1 MYDWLIVGAGF
12 AGSVLAER
20 LASQRDQTVLLIDRR
35 PHIGGNA
42 YDRIDEA
49 GLLVHVH
56 GPHVFHTNAR
66 AVFDYLSAFT
76 AWRAYEHRVLAEV
89 DELLLPLPI
98 NVTTINRLYR
108 LSLKADELADYLAT
122 HGEPIASP
130 ANFEDELLVR
140 FGRDIYEKF
149 FCGYTRKQW
158 GLDPAQLDRSLAARI
173 PLRLSDD
180 DRYFTDAIQCMPAK
194 GFTRLF
200 ENMLRHRN
208 ITVMTSTSFQSIR
221 ASVGYRRLIYTGP
234 IDEYFGFS
242 LGRLP
247 YRSLRFEHLTLDR
260 PSFQPA
266 AVVNYPQSARYTRI
280 TEHKKLT
287 GQSHRKTT
295 VTYEYPTDTG
305 EAYYPI
311 PRPENAALFKRYQ
324 ALARRQDNVWFVG
337 RLATY
342 QYLNMDQAVGQ
353 ALATFRRIAAR
364 L

>member
-12 AGSVLAER
+12 TGSVLAER
-20 LASQRDQTVLLIDRR
+20 LASQLDQTVLLVDQR
-35 PHIGGNA
+35 PQIGGNA
-42 YDRIDEA
+42 YDRLDEA

-89 DELLLPLPI
+89 DGMLLPVPI
-98 NVTTINRLYR
+98 NVTTVNRLYR
-108 LSLKADELADYLAT
+108 LNLRAEELAAYLAE
-122 HGEPIASP
+122 HVEPIASP
-130 ANFEDELLVR
+130 ANFEDELLAR
-140 FGRDIYEKF
+140 FGRNIYEKF
-149 FCGYTRKQW
+149 FRGYTRKQW
-158 GLDPAQLDRSLAARI
+158 GLEPAQLDRSLAARI
-173 PLRLSDD
+173 PLRASDD
-180 DRYFTDAIQCMPAK
+180 DRYFTDAFQCMPAE

-200 ENMLRHRN
+200 ENMLRHPN
-208 ITVMTSTSFQSIR
+208 ISVMTSTSFQSVR
-221 ASVGYRRLIYTGP
+221 DCVRYRRLIYTGP

-242 LGRLP
+242 LGHLP
-247 YRSLRFEHLTLDR
+247 YRSLRFEHRTLDR
-260 PSFQPA
+260 PSFQAA
-266 AVVNYPQSARYTRI
+266 AVVNYPQSGRYTRI

-287 GQSHRKTT
+287 GQSHPKTT
-295 VTYEYPTDTG
+295 VTYEYPTDAG

-324 ALARRQDNVWFVG
+324 ALAKQQDNVWFVG

-353 ALATFRRIAAR
+353 ALATFKRIAAR
-364 L
+364 R